1 MKIVQLTVGGLGT
14 NCYLAYDE
22 ENNAVVVDPGGDAQ
36 RILEKIR
43 ELSLKVKYILLTHG
57 HFDHILVADEVRR
70 QTGAEIVACEKEQPL
85 LLNARNNL
93 SVFHSGYVTL
103 ECDKTVSEGDTV
115 RCGSMEFQVLETP
128 GHTPGGVC
136 YYSPEGVLFSGDSL
150 FCESIGRTDFPG
162 GSFEALITSVRAKL
176 LTLPDNTRV
185 LPGHEEETTI
195 GHEKAANPFIK

>member
-22 ENNAVVVDPGGDAQ
+22 ENNAVAVDPGGDAQ

-57 HFDHILVADEVRR
+57 HFDHILAADEVRR
-70 QTGAEIVACEKEQPL
+70 QTGAEIIACEKELPL
-85 LLNARNNL
+85 LLKPRNNL
-93 SVFHSGYVTL
+93 SVFHSGPVTL
-103 ECDKTVSEGDTV
+103 ECDKTVSEGDRV